1 MRTFVRSIVE
11 LLLVLATAVFGIA
24 YFGAYNVAADERHW
38 PTTEKFLE
46 LVRSRAIG
54 RQPEKLNPPN
64 LNDAQRILKGAGQY
78 ASMWRRLPPRCELAG
93 QPVEPRT
100 LSRTATSGPKPQGSQ
115 ACLCCDQTWLKNDRH
130 ASLG

>member
-1 MRTFVRSIVE
+1 M
-11 LLLVLATAVFGIA
+11 
-24 YFGAYNVAADERHW
+24 AADERHW

-78 ASMWRRLPPRCELAG
+78 ASMWRRLPRA
-93 QPVEPRT
+93 
-100 LSRTATSGPKPQGSQ
+100 
-115 ACLCCDQTWLKNDRH
+115 
-130 ASLG
+130 ASLPDNQLNRGLYPAPPRLDRNRKDPKHAFVVIKHGLRMTDMPAWGSEHGDNAI